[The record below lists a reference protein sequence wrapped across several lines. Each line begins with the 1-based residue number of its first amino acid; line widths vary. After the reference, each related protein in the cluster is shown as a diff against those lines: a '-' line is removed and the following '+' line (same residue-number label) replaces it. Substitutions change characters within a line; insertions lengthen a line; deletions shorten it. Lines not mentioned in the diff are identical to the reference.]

1 MKHTVSL
8 RRAVAWGAAATIGG
22 SLLTGAAVYYH
33 TTPHGDWYQL
43 YSALN
48 TVETLVDDQFVGQ
61 YDIDELTDYVLTGF
75 AEGLGDRWTSYMTPE
90 TYQNYQKTTADSTVG
105 IGVTVTGQQTDD
117 GTVLRVE
124 SVAAGSPAEQAG
136 FGAFDEITAIGG
148 KTVDELGGY
157 EGAVNAVLG
166 EEGKSVTLTV
176 RHYATKQVE
185 DMTVTRQ
192 QFEQIHVTSRMLPDD
207 IGYIKIDRFTSET
220 DNQLAKELKAVQDA
234 GATRL
239 IFDLR
244 YNPGGQLGALVN
256 CLDSLLPE
264 GPIISL
270 KSKSGETEEYTSD
283 ENQVD
288 LPMAVLVNADSY
300 SAAEFFAAALQE
312 YDKAVIVGDKTVGK
326 GYSQVGF
333 PLSNGGC
340 FNLSTNCYYTPH
352 GESLI
357 GKGVTPDIAVSLDED
372 KTARF
377 AVLEDKEDDQLQAAI
392 SALSQ

>member
-1 MKHTVSL
+1 MKNMISV

-33 TTPHGDWYQL
+33 TTPHDNWYQL
-43 YSALN
+43 YTALD
-48 TVETLVDDQFVGQ
+48 TVEELVDDQFVGE
-61 YDIDELTDYVLTGF
+61 YDADELTDYVLTGF

-90 TYQNYQKTTADSTVG
+90 TYQNYQNTTAESTVG
-105 IGVTVTGQQTDD
+105 IGVTVTGQETDD

-124 SVAAGSPAEQAG
+124 SVAVGSPAEQAG
-136 FGAFDEITAIGG
+136 FGAYDEITAVDGE
-148 KTVDELGGY
+148 TVDALGGY

-176 RHYATKQVE
+176 RHYATGQVE
-185 DMTVTRQ
+185 DITVTRQ
-192 QFEQIHVTSRMLPDD
+192 QFEQIHVTSRMLTDD

-220 DNQLAKELKAVQDA
+220 DNQMAKELKAIQDA

-270 KSKSGETEEYTSD
+270 KSKSGKTEEYTSD

-312 YDKAVIVGDKTVGK
+312 YEKAIIVGDKTVGK

-340 FNLSTNCYYTPH
+340 LNLSTNCYYTPN

-357 GKGVTPDIAVSLDED
+357 DKGVTPDILVSLDED

-377 AVLEDKEDDQLQAAI
+377 AVLKDEEDDQLQAAI